1 MCDLTP
7 EQASTLSER
16 ATLAEVVAAQ
26 ACCPRTR
33 PTAED
38 DSPRKK
44 RAARCWTSS
53 ICRETSAICAAAR
66 SAVSS
71 PVPGARRGRGLNDE
85 LPTRAVGRPRAR
97 LEQVEASCQS
107 R

>member
-1 MCDLTP
+1 MLCLKQCIDMCDLTP

-38 DSPRKK
+38 DSPEEK
-44 RAARCWTSS
+44 ARCALLDQLHLS
-53 ICRETSAICAAAR
+53 RDFGDLRR
-66 SAVSS
+66 SAQQYQAQS
-71 PVPGARRGRGLNDE
+71 
-85 LPTRAVGRPRAR
+85 VGRDAA
-97 LEQVEASCQS
+97 EA
-107 R
+107 